1 MPSEAKEMV
10 PNPDQNRTSAEK
22 NARSRL
28 LGAGLDEFG
37 RYGFEAATTRRIA
50 QRAAVNIAL
59 IPYYFGGKEG
69 LYGAVVEHVI
79 GHIESHVRPILQEIK
94 RRQDRNLSSRD
105 AVDLLLELL
114 AGIIDFMVGS
124 EQAPRFARI
133 ILREQLY
140 PSAAY
145 NTIFSRMMAPVL
157 QAIARMVSIAV
168 GTPLTETVQL
178 RALSLMGQVMA
189 FRVARETVVRMLGMQ
204 GYSPAETEQIRHIIL
219 EQTEA
224 MLIGLAEREKELK
237 S

>member
-1 MPSEAKEMV
+1 MS
-10 PNPDQNRTSAEK
+10 NPDQNRPSAEK
-22 NARSRL
+22 NARARL
-28 LGAGLDEFG
+28 LEAGLDEFG
-37 RYGFEAATTRRIA
+37 RHGFEAATTRRIA

-79 GHIESHVRPILQEIK
+79 GHIESHVRPTLKEINQRPDGDIST
-94 RRQDRNLSSRD
+94 RR
-105 AVDLLLELL
+105 AVELLLKLL

-157 QAIARMVSIAV
+157 QAIARLVSIAV

-178 RALSLMGQVMA
+178 RALSLMGQIMA

-204 GYSPAETEQIRHIIL
+204 GYTPAETEQIRHVIL

-224 MLIGLAEREKELK
+224 MLNGLAEQEKRIK
-237 S
+237 SQ